1 MTSPP
6 RCSYSSVM
14 IETIF
19 DFKFYIDKISEFM
32 LLTFDKEE
40 EQVAQLSKL
49 AYLSQNNPQQMRLL
63 NQIETLQQQVE
74 RLTQENQRLKDLQSY
89 AQTKLQT
96 QEVIVTDQKIHEETV
111 SSNNPFANQVGYQS
125 QGNTS

>member
-49 AYLSQNNPQQMRLL
+49 AYLS
-63 NQIETLQQQVE
+63 
-74 RLTQENQRLKDLQSY
+74 
-89 AQTKLQT
+89 
-96 QEVIVTDQKIHEETV
+96 
-111 SSNNPFANQVGYQS
+111 
-125 QGNTS
+125 